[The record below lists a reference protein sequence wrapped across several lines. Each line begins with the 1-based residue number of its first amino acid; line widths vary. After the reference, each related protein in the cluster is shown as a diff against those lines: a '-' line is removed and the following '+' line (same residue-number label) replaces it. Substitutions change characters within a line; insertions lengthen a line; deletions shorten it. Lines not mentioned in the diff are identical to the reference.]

1 VIGARTIRRVERYLA
16 VFVAFAMQLV
26 AVAVIGDVLAAAPRE
41 ADVPPPADV
50 ALLADVPPLSQ
61 ASLLS
66 GDVTARVAPFARGE
80 RLIEIAHIVELA
92 RETTPV
98 PSAEALVGPTVD
110 VALAPAAE
118 VPPEG
123 EPAPQR
129 PPEPPP
135 APTARPE
142 PPPAPTARP
151 APPPPA
157 ITTSLATLQ
166 AEQRML
172 ALMNASRLQG
182 GLVPLALDAGV
193 SDAARRH
200 SAVEA
205 QYRYVYHD
213 GPDGTAKSRYVPA
226 CGTGWYGEN
235 TGKVWSGGVDVLHR
249 EFMAEPWEPINH
261 RTNIMDP
268 NFRRA
273 GIGAV
278 QGPDA
283 IYVTVAFCR

>member
-1 VIGARTIRRVERYLA
+1 MIRAGAIWAIEQSAALLVGLAAPIVALAMVGA
-16 VFVAFAMQLV
+16 VFVA
-26 AVAVIGDVLAAAPRE
+26 APRSD
-41 ADVPPPADV
+41 AGLPPPAEQV
-50 ALLADVPPLSQ
+50 S
-61 ASLLS
+61 
-66 GDVTARVAPFARGE
+66 RVAPEARGE
-80 RLIEIAHIVELA
+80 RLVTIDLTFDVI
-92 RETTPV
+92 RETTPA
-98 PSAEALVGPTVD
+98 PSTDSASEPTAD
-110 VALAPAAE
+110 VALAPTADLALAPSVE
-118 VPPEG
+118 VSPEP
-123 EPAPQR
+123 EPAP
-129 PPEPPP
+129 EPPLIAEPMPEAKPDPTP
-135 APTARPE
+135 APTP
-142 PPPAPTARP
+142 RP
-151 APPPPA
+151 APAPPA
-157 ITTSLATLQ
+157 ITTSPETHQ
-166 AEQRML
+166 AELRML
-172 ALMNASRLQG
+172 GLMNLSRIQG
-182 GLVPLALDAGV
+182 GLVLLALDAGV

-235 TGKVWSGGVDVLHR
+235 TGKLWSGGVDVLHK

-283 IYVTVAFCR
+283 IYITVAFCR